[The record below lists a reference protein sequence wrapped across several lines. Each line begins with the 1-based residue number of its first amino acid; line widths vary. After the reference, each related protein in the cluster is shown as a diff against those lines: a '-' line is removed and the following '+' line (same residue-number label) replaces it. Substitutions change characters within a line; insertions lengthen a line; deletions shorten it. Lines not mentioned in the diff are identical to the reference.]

1 MISILLI
8 SVEPCSSAAAEHLP
22 PNVQLLADGSGSCVS
37 KQRLHLNNPAATR
50 TPFSSRSEVLAPVL

>member
-37 KQRLHLNNPAATR
+37 KQRLHL
-50 TPFSSRSEVLAPVL
+50 